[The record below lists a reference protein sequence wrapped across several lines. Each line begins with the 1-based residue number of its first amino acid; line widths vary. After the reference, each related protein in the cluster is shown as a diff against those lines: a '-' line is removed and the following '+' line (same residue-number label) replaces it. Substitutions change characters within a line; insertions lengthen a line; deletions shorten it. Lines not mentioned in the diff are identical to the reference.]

1 MVGDIKFREG
11 EAVSESQCLLP
22 GCVLLSFTLLVVP
35 VCLSKGLVW
44 QVFPLHDTVRL
55 ESLQAG
61 WVRKLFGLQ
70 PLGIYRYLA
79 FH

>member
-1 MVGDIKFREG
+1 MSLSVTMLHSHG
-11 EAVSESQCLLP
+11 SHWSCL
-22 GCVLLSFTLLVVP
+22 VP

-44 QVFPLHDTVRL
+44 QVFPLHDNVSL

-70 PLGIYRYLA
+70 PLGIYWYFSLPLNI
-79 FH
+79 

>member
-1 MVGDIKFREG
+1 MSLSACYQ
-11 EAVSESQCLLP
+11 AVF
-22 GCVLLSFTLLVVP
+22 LLSFALLVVP

-44 QVFPLHDTVRL
+44 QVFPLHDTGRL

-70 PLGIYRYLA
+70 PLGIYWYLA

>member
-1 MVGDIKFREG
+1 M
-11 EAVSESQCLLP
+11 S
-22 GCVLLSFTLLVVP
+22 LSGYQITFYCSLCSFLVP

-70 PLGIYRYLA
+70 PLGIYWYLA